1 MSKTFAEF
9 SLHETL
15 QQALEGLGFTNPT
28 PVQEQ
33 SIPAALEGKD
43 LLVSSQTGSG
53 KTAAF
58 LLPTLHNLA
67 GQDTFV
73 PFKERMKAVTQP
85 SILVLCPTRELAQQV
100 SQDAIAFVDRKSV
113 V

>member
-1 MSKTFAEF
+1 MSKTFADF
-9 SLHETL
+9 PLHESL
-15 QQALEGLGFTNPT
+15 QLALQGLGFTTPT

-58 LLPTLHNLA
+58 LLPTVNALA
-67 GQDTFV
+67 GQDTLMS
-73 PFKERMKAVTQP
+73 FKERMKAVTAP
-85 SILVLCPTRELAQQV
+85 SIL
-100 SQDAIAFVDRKSV
+100 
-113 V
+113 

>member
-1 MSKTFAEF
+1 MSKTLPNF
-9 SLHETL
+9 LYETL

-85 SILVLCPTRELAQQV
+85 SILVYAQHVNWLNKLAKTQLLLYV
-100 SQDAIAFVDRKSV
+100 T
-113 V
+113 

>member
-1 MSKTFAEF
+1 MSKTFADF
-9 SLHETL
+9 SLDESL
-15 QQALEGLGFTNPT
+15 QQALETLGFTTPT

-33 SIPAALEGKD
+33 SIPAAMEGKD

-58 LLPTLHNLA
+58 LLPTLNALA
-67 GQDTFV
+67 GEDTFL

-85 SILVLCPTRELAQQV
+85 NIFGYFTNT
-100 SQDAIAFVDRKSV
+100 
-113 V
+113 

>member
-43 LLVSSQTGSG
+43 LL
-53 KTAAF
+53 F
-58 LLPTLHNLA
+58 LA
-67 GQDTFV
+67 
-73 PFKERMKAVTQP
+73 R
-85 SILVLCPTRELAQQV
+85 LVLVKLLHSYYRHYIIWQV
-100 SQDAIAFVDRKSV
+100 KILSFRSKNV
-113 V
+113 